1 MIYEVKIT
9 RYKVQDIFNMKLT
22 YLLLFFLVLSL
33 SGFAQQYKIDY
44 ANELSSKFKFTEA
57 LPVWEELLTASEKK
71 KTQERFI
78 FRKTLE
84 ASFLSENYR
93 KTVYWFVK
101 KRSLLSAAKLNSTEK
116 EWVYYLN
123 ALRYCNLGSRIQGAL
138 DSALTQNPESSL
150 LLLRKEQIS
159 HYLQNVNNLSEYQV
173 RLYKKGSK
181 GEEYGAFPY
190 KTGILFVSNEFNHNA
205 INREYPRTGQYYTDI
220 AFYDSLKALQKYKF
234 YQKPFW
240 VDFLYKN
247 RWRELARD
255 RMHDGPVSFN
265 PDKSLLLVTT
275 NYSEKDKT
283 DTVKYRKLQQHVF
296 QISGDKLTEIVFPFN
311 NPQFNTGHGTMDALG
326 NMYFVSDRP
335 GSQIKEIV
343 SNEKTKKI
351 DTVYSTDI
359 WKTTYQE
366 GSWTAPENL
375 GENINTLGD
384 ELFPFIS
391 NSGVLY
397 FSSTEWGSIG
407 GLDIFSS
414 ELNEKKPEH
423 IGAPLNSTADDFAY
437 YVDEETGK
445 GYFSTNRDLFVDRIY
460 AFNKPVFKA
469 DLVISLADC
478 KGKALRNTEI
488 SITDLNNGEVTLLMT
503 HDNGTTEP
511 MSLKKNHEY
520 KAVFSGS
527 DIISGDSSVYIAKE
541 SISKTLSFTSYFK
554 RYMSKIMVLD
564 SVSKPM
570 ANAILKVFRSN
581 GTTIS
586 TTTDAKGCYM
596 WRNEGEA
603 TVDSVQVTAINY
615 EDGRLMIPS
624 QVSGNCIDTVLYKLP
639 MKKLSEEQFIRLD
652 MVLYN
657 FDKFFLRPEG
667 KAELDK
673 LVAYMNAH
681 PMYRVELSSHTDS
694 RGSDKYNMRLS
705 KNRAK
710 SCVEYIISKG
720 ISNKLITAQGYG
732 ETRLVNRCS
741 NGVPCTKEEHQAN
754 RRTELKLFTPEEDAL
769 DNNKLKE

>member
-1 MIYEVKIT
+1 MIYEEKIT
-9 RYKVQDIFNMKLT
+9 RFKVLDTFNMKLT
-22 YLLLFFLVLSL
+22 SLLLLFLMLSFA
-33 SGFAQQYKIDY
+33 GNAQQYKIDY
-44 ANELSSKFKFTEA
+44 ANQLSSEFKFTEA
-57 LPVWEELLTASEKK
+57 LPVWEELLIASEKK
-71 KTQERFI
+71 KIQEGFI
-78 FRKTLE
+78 LSKTLE

-101 KRSLLSAAKLNSTEK
+101 KRSLLNSAKLNSTEK
-116 EWVYYLN
+116 EWMYYLN
-123 ALRYCNLGSRIQGAL
+123 ALRYCNLGVRTQGAL
-138 DSALTQNPESSL
+138 DSALTQNPESRML
-150 LLLRKEQIS
+150 LFRKQQLAS
-159 HYLQNVNNLSEYQV
+159 YAQNVNDRSEYQV
-173 RLYKKGSK
+173 RLYKKGSQ

-190 KTGILFVSNEFNHNA
+190 KTGILFVSNEYNHNA
-205 INREYPRTGQYYTDI
+205 INREYPRTGQFYSDV
-220 AFYDSLKALQKYKF
+220 AFYDSLQALQKYKF

-255 RMHDGPVSFN
+255 RMHDGPVALN
-265 PDKSLLLVTT
+265 PDKSLLFVTT
-275 NYSEKDKT
+275 NFSEKDKT
-283 DTVKYRKLQQHVF
+283 DTVKYRKLQQHVY
-296 QISGDKLTEIVFPFN
+296 QMKGDKLTEIEFPFN
-311 NPQFNTGHGTMDALG
+311 SPEVNTGHATMDALG
-326 NMYFVSDRP
+326 NVYFVSDRP
-335 GSQIKEIV
+335 GSQVKGMIW
-343 SNEKTKKI
+343 NEKTKKM
-351 DTVYSTDI
+351 DTVYSNDI
-359 WKTTYQE
+359 WKTTYVD
-366 GSWTAPENL
+366 GSWTTPENL
-375 GENINTLGD
+375 GDGINTPGD

-391 NSGVLY
+391 TWGVLY

-414 ELNEKKPEH
+414 ELDGKKPEH

-469 DLVISLADC
+469 DLVISLTDC
-478 KGKALRNTEI
+478 KGKALRNTEV
-488 SITDLNNGEVTLLMT
+488 SITDLNNGEVILLT
-503 HDNGTTEP
+503 TQDNGTTEP
-511 MSLKKNHEY
+511 LSLKRNHEY
-520 KAVFSGS
+520 KVVYAGTE
-527 DIISGDSSVYIAKE
+527 IITGDSTVYLAKE
-541 SISKTLSFTSYFK
+541 AISKTVGFTSYYK
-554 RYMSKIMVLD
+554 RYMSKITVLD

-596 WRNEGEA
+596 WRNEGDA
-603 TVDSVQVTAINY
+603 KVDSFQVTAINY

-624 QVSGNCIDTVLYKLP
+624 QVSGNCIDTVVYTLQ
-639 MKKLSEEQFIRLD
+639 MKKLSDEQFIRLD

-657 FDKFFLRPEG
+657 FDKYFLRPEG

-720 ISNKLITAQGYG
+720 ISKKIITAQGYG

-754 RRTELKLFTPEEDAL
+754 RRTELKLFTPEEEAL